1 VEEAMK
7 RFALLALGFYLG
19 TISLARADEWSK
31 TYTIANSPDLRV
43 ETSDASIRVDTWD
56 QNTIE
61 ARVTTEKY
69 KIGEHGIQV
78 IEHQSG
84 DLVDVEVRY
93 PHDVHLLQFNWRS
106 SKVQIEIHMP
116 RQGRVRLHTGDGSI
130 NLVNFKGDMELRSGD
145 GHQDIDSVEGK
156 LQATAGDGHI
166 RAAGRFDGLELNTG
180 DGRIEARVLPGSAI
194 TSDWTL
200 HAGDGSVTLQ
210 LPEGFAADLDL
221 HTGDGHIDLD
231 LPLTVEGQL
240 SHNNVRG
247 KLNGGG
253 SPLRVHTGDG
263 SIKLE
268 KS

>member
-1 VEEAMK
+1 MK
-7 RFALLALGFYLG
+7 RFALLALGFCLT
-19 TISLARADEWSK
+19 TISLAGADEWSK

-180 DGRIEARVLPGSAI
+180 DGRIEARVLPGSTI
-194 TSDWTL
+194 TSDWAL

-210 LPEGFAADLDL
+210 LPDGFAADLDL

-253 SPLRVHTGDG
+253 NPLRVHTGDG

>member
-1 VEEAMK
+1 MK
-7 RFALLALGFYLG
+7 RFVLLALGFCFA
-19 TISLARADEWSK
+19 TVSLVSADEWSK
-31 TYTIANSPDLRV
+31 TYTIVSSPDLRV

-84 DLVDVEVRY
+84 DSVDLEVRY
-93 PHDVHLLQFNWRS
+93 PHNVSIVQFSWRS
-106 SKVQIEIHMP
+106 NKVQIEIHMP
-116 RQGRVRLHTGDGSI
+116 RQGRVKLHTGDGSI
-130 NLVNFKGDMELRSGD
+130 NLVNFKGDMELGSGD

-156 LQATAGDGHI
+156 LRATAGDGHI
-166 RAAGRFDGLELNTG
+166 RVAGRFDGLELNTG
-180 DGRIEARVLPGSAI
+180 DGRIDARALPGSTI

-231 LPLTVEGQL
+231 LPVTVQGQL
-240 SHNNVRG
+240 GHNNVRG

-253 SPLRVHTGDG
+253 SPLTVHTGDG
-263 SIKLE
+263 SIKLG